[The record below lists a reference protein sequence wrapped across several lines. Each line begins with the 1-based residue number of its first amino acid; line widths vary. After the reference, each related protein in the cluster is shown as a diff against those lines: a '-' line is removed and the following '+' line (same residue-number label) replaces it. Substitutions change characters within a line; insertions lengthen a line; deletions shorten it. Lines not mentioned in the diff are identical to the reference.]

1 MRVLKNWGCKPM
13 MWNPWLACNTLES
26 MNEFNLALASNYKIK
41 EFYGLEL
48 DDNIIKTMKEALY
61 HKLPLTIGMGLTE
74 SFTKIEN
81 DKTGLW
87 KPSDTEK
94 IAGYHAM
101 SIIGYDDIKFGGS
114 FEVMNSYGA
123 SFGDNGF
130 VWIKYADMKKYLDEV
145 YLFEIE
151 GMKAAPCSFG
161 DCENSYSRYSFEDG
175 NIYEGTLEKKLAEGY
190 GAYIY
195 KNGDFYVGSFEK
207 GRKNGQ
213 GLYFDANLGQY
224 FDVSFNQ
231 DVMVSKNDLQGFVG
245 MKETINTKEICS
257 ILQKMLPGKL
267 IQEEDE
273 IFETFKAKYEV
284 PENKIELKI
293 K

>member
-1 MRVLKNWGCKPM
+1 
-13 MWNPWLACNTLES
+13 
-26 MNEFNLALASNYKIK
+26 
-41 EFYGLEL
+41 
-48 DDNIIKTMKEALY
+48 
-61 HKLPLTIGMGLTE
+61 
-74 SFTKIEN
+74 
-81 DKTGLW
+81 
-87 KPSDTEK
+87 
-94 IAGYHAM
+94 
-101 SIIGYDDIKFGGS
+101 
-114 FEVMNSYGA
+114 
-123 SFGDNGF
+123 
-130 VWIKYADMKKYLDEV
+130 MKKYLDEV

-195 KNGDFYVGSFEK
+195 KNGDFYVGGFEK

-231 DVMVSKNDLQGFVG
+231 DVVVSKNDLQGFVG
-245 MKETINTKEICS
+245 IKETINTKEICS

-284 PENKIELKI
+284 PESKIEVKT